1 LKQIH
6 HEDCLYSMRNKH
18 HLSLRGASATKQSPI
33 RLGDCF
39 VEKIALIA
47 MTLFLGACLPSTAIP
62 PTETPVPSETPPPT
76 PTINWFPPS
85 ATPTLET
92 LPTLT
97 AAPEMNPGIGSII
110 YENDFSDDSTWDTA
124 FSDQGTAA
132 ISRERLTLAVQ
143 PGIYLV
149 SMNREAILSDFY
161 AEITARPSLC
171 RHSDSYGIII
181 RSTGSSFYRFTLT
194 CNSMISMERIKNSV
208 RLLMQEPIGSGDA
221 PPGAPGE
228 VRIGI
233 WANGSEMRF
242 FLNGRFQFS
251 ITDPSMPSGGF
262 GVFAR
267 AEGETPLSVIFSD
280 FVVYDVSYT
289 PPTNTPLP

>member
-1 LKQIH
+1 MSS
-6 HEDCLYSMRNKH
+6 C
-18 HLSLRGASATKQSPI
+18 SP
-33 RLGDCF
+33 L
-39 VEKIALIA
+39 E
-47 MTLFLGACLPSTAIP
+47 SIP
-62 PTETPVPSETPPPT
+62 PTETPLPTETPPPT
-76 PTINWFPPS
+76 ATIIWFPPS
-85 ATPTLET
+85 ATPTLKA
-92 LPTLT
+92 LPTNTPL
-97 AAPEMNPGIGSII
+97 PEMSPGIGSVIL
-110 YENDFSDDSTWDTA
+110 NDDFSNDSTWDTA
-124 FSDQGTAA
+124 TSDQGTAA
-132 ISRERLTLAVQ
+132 ISRNRLTLAAE

-149 SMNREAILSDFY
+149 SMNREAILGDFY

-171 RHSDSYGIII
+171 RGNDSYGIIV
-181 RSTGSSFYRFTLT
+181 RAQGNSFYRFTLT
-194 CNSMISMERIKNSV
+194 CNSLISMERIKNSV

-228 VRIGI
+228 VRIGL

-267 AEGETPLSVIFSD
+267 AEGDTPLSVLFSD